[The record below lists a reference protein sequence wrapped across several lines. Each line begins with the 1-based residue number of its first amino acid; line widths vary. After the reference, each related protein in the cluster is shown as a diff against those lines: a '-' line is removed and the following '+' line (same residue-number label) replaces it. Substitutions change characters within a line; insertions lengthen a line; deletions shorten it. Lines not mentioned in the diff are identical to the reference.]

1 MALDRAASAL
11 QPGEIRHRL
20 GGMRERRQFRK
31 DGHCL
36 ALKRRA
42 PGEIARQR
50 RRKGFCTL

>member
-1 MALDRAASAL
+1 
-11 QPGEIRHRL
+11 
-20 GGMRERRQFRK
+20 MRERRQFRK